1 MKRRI
6 SMYFLSVILIA
17 SVLRTS
23 KKLLSSSDFRI
34 MYICWYI
41 KKMIEHITDNIEI
54 SSVDSDIEDSEE
66 PISNSENS
74 DN

>member
-1 MKRRI
+1 
-6 SMYFLSVILIA
+6 
-17 SVLRTS
+17 
-23 KKLLSSSDFRI
+23 

-41 KKMIEHITDNIEI
+41 KKMIEHISDDIEI

-66 PISNSENS
+66 QISNSENS